1 MNKFE
6 KISLFLVRFSF
17 GWIFIYSGMTKIL
30 NPQWSSV
37 KYLQGA
43 KMFTGLFTWMT
54 QPAVLPIINAINEW
68 GQLLLGI
75 SLILGIAV
83 RLSTTLGAIM
93 MTLYYIALPFPY
105 PTPQNFIVDMH
116 VIYALVMIYLGAV
129 RSGRVYGLENWCSK
143 LPICSKFP
151 RLRKLI
157 G

>member
-6 KISLFLVRFSF
+6 KISLFLVRFSL
-17 GWIFIYSGMTKIL
+17 GWLFVYSGITKIL
-30 NPQWSSV
+30 NPEWSSI

-43 KMFTGLFTWMT
+43 KMFTGLFAWMT
-54 QPAVLPIINAINEW
+54 QPNILPIINAVNEW

-83 RLSTTLGAIM
+83 RLSTTLGAILM
-93 MTLYYIALPFPY
+93 ALYYVALPFPY
-105 PTPQNFIVDMH
+105 PNPQSFIVDQH
-116 VIYALVMIYLGAV
+116 IIYALIMIYLGASN
-129 RSGRVYGLENWCSK
+129 SGKAYGLVGWCSK

>member
-6 KISLFLVRFSF
+6 KISLFLVRFSL
-17 GWIFIYSGMTKIL
+17 GWLFAYSGMTKIL
-30 NPQWSSV
+30 NPQWSSI

-43 KMFTGLFTWMT
+43 KMFTGLFAWMT
-54 QPAVLPIINAINEW
+54 QPNILPMINAINEW

-83 RLSTTLGAIM
+83 RLSTTLGAILM
-93 MTLYYIALPFPY
+93 AFYYMALPFPY
-105 PTPQNFIVDMH
+105 PNPQSFIVDEH
-116 VIYALVMIYLGAV
+116 VIYALTMVYLGVV
-129 RSGRVYGLENWCSK
+129 RGGRVYGLENWCSK

-151 RLRKLI
+151 KLRKLI